1 MQHQNSEKSRSNF
14 EPENEDRPVED
25 LQVLSDV
32 RQFAKSHIKAAKGS
46 HAWDH
51 TLRVYN
57 LCDRIGRVEGVDLLV
72 VKIAAYLHDIGRKR
86 QDSANGGIC
95 HAKEGTRLARP
106 FLEKLPL
113 NQEQLD
119 NVFHCIES
127 HRYRGRVSPQTLEAK
142 VLFDADKLDA
152 IGAIGVARAYLFAG
166 EIGARLHAPE
176 VDVADTMSYTANDTG
191 YREYIV
197 KLCKIKERILTSEGR
212 RLAECR
218 HQFME
223 TFFNRFLDEYD
234 GKR

>member
-1 MQHQNSEKSRSNF
+1 MQHQKSQKSRSSL
-14 EPENEDRPVED
+14 EPENEGRTVHTRR
-25 LQVLSDV
+25 VLSAV
-32 RQFAKSHIKAAKGS
+32 RQYAKSHFTAAKGS

-51 TLRVYN
+51 TLRVYR
-57 LCDRIGRVEGVDLLV
+57 LCDRIGRAEGVDLLV
-72 VKIAAYLHDIGRKR
+72 VRIAAYLHDIARER

-95 HAKEGTRLARP
+95 HAEEGARMAGP

-113 NQEQLD
+113 NQDQSD
-119 NVFHCIES
+119 NIVHCIES
-127 HRYRGRVSPQTLEAK
+127 HRYRGRVPPQTLEAK

-176 VDVADTMSYTANDTG
+176 ADVADTMPYTANDTG

-212 RLAECR
+212 RLAERR
-218 HQFME
+218 HHFME

-234 GKR
+234 GER

>member
-1 MQHQNSEKSRSNF
+1 MQHQNSEKSRSNL
-14 EPENEDRPVED
+14 EPENDGRTGD
-25 LQVLSDV
+25 TLQVLSAV
-32 RQFAKSHIKAAKGS
+32 RQFAKSHFTAAKGS

-51 TLRVYN
+51 TLRVHS
-57 LCDRIGRVEGVDLLV
+57 LCDRIGRAEAVDLLV
-72 VKIAAYLHDIGRKR
+72 VRIAAYLHDIARER

-95 HAKEGTRLARP
+95 HAEEGARMAGP
-106 FLEKLPL
+106 FLEKLSL
-113 NQEQLD
+113 NQEQLS
-119 NVFHCIES
+119 NVVHCIES
-127 HRYRGRVSPQTLEAK
+127 HRYRGRVSPQTPEAK
-142 VLFDADKLDA
+142 VLFDADKLDS

-176 VDVADTMSYTANDTG
+176 ADLANTRPYTFNDTG
-191 YREYIV
+191 YREYMV

-212 RLAECR
+212 RLAERR